1 MAKKEVNIVWTKSAS
16 KHFLEILEFLSI
28 HSEQA
33 TNIIGNAIL
42 NEIDF
47 LAIAPMSNPEDRFK
61 KSNDGTFRACVVY
74 TYRISYKIDSNS
86 IKILRIR
93 HTSRQPLEF

>member
-1 MAKKEVNIVWTKSAS
+1 MAKKEVNIVWSKSAS
-16 KHFLEILEFLSI
+16 RHFLEILEFLSL

-33 TNIIGNAIL
+33 TSIIGNAIL

-47 LAIAPMSNPEDRFK
+47 LAKTPMSHPEDRFK
-61 KSNDGTFRACVVY
+61 KRNDGTFRACVIFS
-74 TYRISYKIDSNS
+74 YRISYKIDGTT
-86 IKILRIR
+86 IKIVRIR